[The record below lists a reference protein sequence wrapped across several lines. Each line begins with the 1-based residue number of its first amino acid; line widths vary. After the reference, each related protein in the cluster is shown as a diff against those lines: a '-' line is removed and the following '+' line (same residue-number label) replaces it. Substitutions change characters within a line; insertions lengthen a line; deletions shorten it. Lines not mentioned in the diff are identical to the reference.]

1 MSIISKVYG
10 ILILFLMVLIPD
22 LEIMNSTALLLIKVV
37 VDSLTCYQ
45 KTTKNSQGQDL
56 FDLCQYI
63 LSLAG

>member
-45 KTTKNSQGQDL
+45 KTTKNSQGQDCLIYVSIL
-56 FDLCQYI
+56 FL
-63 LSLAG
+63 